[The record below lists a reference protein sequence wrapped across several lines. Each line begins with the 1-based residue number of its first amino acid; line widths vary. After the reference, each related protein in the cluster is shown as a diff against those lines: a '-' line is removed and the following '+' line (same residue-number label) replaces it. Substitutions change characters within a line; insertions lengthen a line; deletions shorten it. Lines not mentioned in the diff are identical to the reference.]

1 MGEMGPCLILGPM
14 KVSRLGMVV
23 KKAWV
28 VLYVGDTTTL
38 QLEGMPLLL
47 LFSIFE

>member
-1 MGEMGPCLILGPM
+1 
-14 KVSRLGMVV
+14 MVV

-28 VLYVGDTTTL
+28 VLCVVGDTTTL